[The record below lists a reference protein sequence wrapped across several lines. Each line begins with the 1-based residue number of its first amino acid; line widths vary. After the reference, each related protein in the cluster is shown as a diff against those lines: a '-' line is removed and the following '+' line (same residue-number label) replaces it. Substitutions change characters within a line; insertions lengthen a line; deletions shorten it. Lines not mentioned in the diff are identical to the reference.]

1 MIGIRV
7 SRELLKN
14 TGRTKKRLLFRVSI
28 GRETELGT
36 RLEIGHSP
44 VTRQPNIEFE
54 QWPEKPFTVTPYKG
68 YRG

>member
-1 MIGIRV
+1 MIRV
-7 SRELLKN
+7 SRELLK
-14 TGRTKKRLLFRVSI
+14 TLQRSKKRLLFRVSI
-28 GRETELGT
+28 RRETELGGT
-36 RLEIGHSP
+36 SLEIGHSP

>member
-1 MIGIRV
+1 MSIR
-7 SRELLKN
+7 
-14 TGRTKKRLLFRVSI
+14 
-28 GRETELGT
+28 RETELGGT
-36 RLEIGHSP
+36 SLEIGHSP